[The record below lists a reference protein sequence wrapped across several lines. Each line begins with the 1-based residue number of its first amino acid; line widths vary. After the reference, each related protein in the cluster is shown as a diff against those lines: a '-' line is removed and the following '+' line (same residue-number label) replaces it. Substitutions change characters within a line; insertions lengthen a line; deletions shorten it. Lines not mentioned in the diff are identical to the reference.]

1 MNYEIKPIRSQE
13 DYKAALKVLEPLFD
27 NEPEIGTQEG
37 DFMDVMITLVSKYE
51 DDNFK
56 IDPPPTPI
64 EAIKFRMA
72 ERGLKASDL
81 AKVIGTRSRVYEI
94 LNGTRKLSKLQIK
107 RLNYALDIPIEWLMS
122 DIDDGYEKDPQLVK
136 GKLIYQSA

>member
-1 MNYEIKPIRSQE
+1 MNYKIKPIRTEE

-72 ERGLKASDL
+72 ERGLQASDL

>member
-1 MNYEIKPIRSQE
+1 MNYEIKPIRTEE

-56 IDPPPTPI
+56 IDPPPTPV

-72 ERGLKASDL
+72 ERG
-81 AKVIGTRSRVYEI
+81 
-94 LNGTRKLSKLQIK
+94 
-107 RLNYALDIPIEWLMS
+107 
-122 DIDDGYEKDPQLVK
+122 
-136 GKLIYQSA
+136 